1 MAKITL
7 KTSTQFQVSMDRLG
21 EAADG
26 ICKMAIYEGAAIMA
40 DQIKKNLD
48 ALPTDK
54 FRYLRGGDKFAGVP
68 EPQKQDLKNALGI
81 SPMKQ
86 DENGDWN
93 AKIGFDGY
101 GSTETDKYPGGVPN
115 SLLARAVESGSFVRA
130 KTPFVRPAIN
140 GARNKA
146 KKAMADKADEEIKK
160 IIK

>member
-7 KTSTQFQVSMDRLG
+7 KTSTQFQVSMEHLG

-26 ICKMAIYEGAAIMA
+26 ICKMAIYEGAAIVA

-54 FRYLRGGDKFAGVP
+54 FRYLRGGDKFTGLP
-68 EPQKQDLKNALGI
+68 ESQKEDLKNALGI
-81 SPMKQ
+81 SSMKQ

-115 SLLARAVESGSFVRA
+115 PLLARAVESGSSVRA

-140 GARNKA
+140 QARNKA

>member
-115 SLLARAVESGSFVRA
+115 SLLARAVESGSSVRA

>member
-7 KTSTQFQVSMDRLG
+7 KTSTQFQVSMERLG
-21 EAADG
+21 EVADG
-26 ICKMAIYEGAAIMA
+26 ICKMAIYEGAAIMT

-54 FRYLRGGDKFAGVP
+54 YRYLRGGDKFTGVP

-93 AKIGFDGY
+93 TKIGFDGY
-101 GSTETDKYPGGVPN
+101 GSTETNKYPGGVPN
-115 SLLARAVESGSFVRA
+115 PLLARSIESGSSVRA

-140 GARNKA
+140 QARTRA
-146 KKAMADKADEEIKK
+146 KKAMADKAEEEMKK

>member
-7 KTSTQFQVSMDRLG
+7 KTSTQFQVSMERLG

-26 ICKMAIYEGAAIMA
+26 ICKMAIYEGAAIMT

-54 FRYLRGGDKFAGVP
+54 YRYLRGGDKFTGVP

-93 AKIGFDGY
+93 TKIGFDGY
-101 GSTETDKYPGGVPN
+101 GSTETNKYPGGVPTRCWR
-115 SLLARAVESGSFVRA
+115 ARSKVGRLCEQKRRLCARPSIRRA
-130 KTPFVRPAIN
+130 R
-140 GARNKA
+140 GR
-146 KKAMADKADEEIKK
+146 KKQWPTRLKK
-160 IIK
+160 K